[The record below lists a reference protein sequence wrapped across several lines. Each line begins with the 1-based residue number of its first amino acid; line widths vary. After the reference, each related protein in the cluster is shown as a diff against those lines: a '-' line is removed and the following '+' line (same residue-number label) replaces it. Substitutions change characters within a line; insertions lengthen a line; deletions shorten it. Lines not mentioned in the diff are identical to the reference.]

1 MSYLEKY
8 IPALLAAVAVA
19 ILFGDRIR
27 SLVGGIWGK
36 DATASGEKKF
46 LSLVV
51 ASRQLIEHFEGTGD
65 EEGAKAARTAAARLF
80 VEKKESEPKA

>member
-1 MSYLEKY
+1 MSWEKY
-8 IPALLAAVAVA
+8 IPAALAAGAAVV
-19 ILFGDRIR
+19 LFGDKLR

-46 LSLVV
+46 ISLVV
-51 ASRQLIEHFEGTGD
+51 ASRQLIEHYESTGD

-80 VEKKESEPKA
+80 VDGKPEPKA

>member
-1 MSYLEKY
+1 MSWEKY
-8 IPALLAAVAVA
+8 IPAALAAGAAVV
-19 ILFGDRIR
+19 LFGDKLR

-46 LSLVV
+46 ISLVV
-51 ASRQLIEHFEGTGD
+51 ASRQLIEHFEASGD

-80 VEKKESEPKA
+80 VDTEPKA

>member
-1 MSYLEKY
+1 
-8 IPALLAAVAVA
+8 
-19 ILFGDRIR
+19 
-27 SLVGGIWGK
+27 
-36 DATASGEKKF
+36 

-51 ASRQLIEHFEGTGD
+51 ASRSLIEHFEATGD

>member
-1 MSYLEKY
+1 MSWEKY

-27 SLVGGIWGK
+27 SLFGGIWGRG
-36 DATASGEKKF
+36 ATASGEKQF

-51 ASRQLIEHFEGTGD
+51 ASRSLIEHFEATGD

-80 VEKKESEPKA
+80 VDDSKPEPKA

>member
-1 MSYLEKY
+1 MTWEKY

-19 ILFGDRIR
+19 MLFGDRIR
-27 SLVGGIWGK
+27 SLVGGIWGRG
-36 DATASGEKKF
+36 ATASGEKQF

-51 ASRQLIEHFEGTGD
+51 ASRSLIEHFEESGD

-80 VEKKESEPKA
+80 VETEPKA

>member
-8 IPALLAAVAVA
+8 LPALLAAVAVA
-19 ILFGDRIR
+19 MLFGDRIR
-27 SLVGGIWGK
+27 SLVGSIWGRG
-36 DATASGEKKF
+36 ATANSERQF
-46 LSLVV
+46 LELVV
-51 ASRQLIEHFEGTGD
+51 ASRSLIEHFEGTGD

>member
-1 MSYLEKY
+1 MSWEKY
-8 IPALLAAVAVA
+8 IPAALAAGAAAV
-19 ILFGDRIR
+19 LFGDKLR
-27 SLVGGIWGK
+27 SLVGNFWGRG
-36 DATASGEKKF
+36 ATASDEKQF

-80 VEKKESEPKA
+80 VDRKAEPKA

>member
-1 MSYLEKY
+1 VSYLEKY
-8 IPALLAAVAVA
+8 MPALLAAVAVA

-27 SLVGGIWGK
+27 SLVGGIWGRG
-36 DATASGEKKF
+36 ATASDEKKF

-51 ASRQLIEHFEGTGD
+51 ASRSLIEHFEGTGD

-80 VEKKESEPKA
+80 VDDKPEPKA